1 MFNVLY
7 ADPSWKYSNIR
18 TGGSMKSGASQ
29 QYETMSLE
37 EICALEINK
46 ITEPNCILAL
56 WITNPL
62 LFSHAQKVLES
73 WGFEY
78 KTLLTWKKPMGLGF
92 WFRGCTEHLIIAL
105 RGNVKPFR
113 IQKENFIQTKHR
125 LGHSVK
131 PPEARQLIDEAA
143 SASFGTEARK
153 LELFAQTQTE
163 SWTSWGLG
171 VDGKTIQEKIEEY
184 CPQNQPTN
192 IVMNNEVI
200 DV

>member
-1 MFNVLY
+1 MFNTILC
-7 ADPSWKYSNIR
+7 DPPWMYTNKK
-18 TGGSMKSGASQ
+18 TGGSHTSGASQ

-37 EICALEINK
+37 DICSLPVNK
-46 ITEPNCILAL
+46 IIEPDCILAL

-62 LFSHAQKVLES
+62 LFSHAPKVLES
-73 WGFEY
+73 WGFQY

-143 SASFGTEARK
+143 SASFGSGAQK
-153 LELFAQTQTE
+153 LELFARSQTE
-163 SWTSWGLG
+163 NWVSWGLG

-184 CPQNQPTN
+184 CPQNQQTN
-192 IVMNNEVI
+192 IVMNSR
-200 DV
+200 